1 MCGSKLCDEGTR
13 LYCPNVAC
21 SKRIHHR
28 IEKWVAVLDI
38 RDFGITLIRRL
49 YETKRLASVS
59 DIYTLTEDELAE
71 LDGLG
76 KKSAAKI
83 VASIHSGTT
92 VPLARFI
99 AGFDIEGIGE
109 TLAEKLVEAGF
120 NTLDKLLNAR
130 EEDIAAVYGFGDISA
145 RVLVQGLAE
154 CRIEMLYLTENG
166 IITIEKPL
174 SQAEAFLAGKSF
186 CFTGELTAMKRS
198 DAEKLVK
205 AAGGEVKSAVV
216 KGLSYLVTNDPFSG
230 SSKNKKAAEQG
241 TPIIDEKAFLA
252 LLGNGA
258 ITEL

>member
-1 MCGSKLCDEGTR
+1 M
-13 LYCPNVAC
+13 
-21 SKRIHHR
+21 
-28 IEKWVAVLDI
+28 
-38 RDFGITLIRRL
+38 
-49 YETKRLASVS
+49 
-59 DIYTLTEDELAE
+59 
-71 LDGLG
+71 G

-130 EEDIAAVYGFGDISA
+130 EEDIASVYGFGDISA

-154 CRIEMLYLTENG
+154 CRSEMLHLTENG

-174 SQAEAFLAGKSF
+174 SKDKAFLAGKSF
-186 CFTGELTAMKRS
+186 CFTGELTTMKRS

-205 AAGGEVKSAVV
+205 ASGGEVKSAVV

-241 TPIIDEKAFLA
+241 TPIIDEKTFLA
-252 LLGNGA
+252 LLENAA